1 MRMLCYGDS
10 NTYAYDPRGFVGGRY
25 PKESRWVD
33 ILMQRTGWEIRNE
46 GQNGREIPSRPFQ
59 YQRAGELLA
68 QSPPDVFAIMLG
80 TNDLLRGYSAVE
92 TCSRMEAF
100 LRYLQPKC
108 GQLLLIAPPP
118 MKRGAWVTEE
128 NLIAESVKLAAVN
141 KEKTDS
147 VLWNAVGQTII
158 LGFRETQTGGCRGC
172 YFRCRR
178 GWTLGI
184 RYPHGGRCPHRQSAL
199 VLPCLQPAVFRQRNC
214 RKADTR

>member
-10 NTYAYDPRGFVGGRY
+10 NTYGYDPRGYFGDRY

-68 QSPPDVFAIMLG
+68 QSAPDVFAIMLG
-80 TNDLLRGYSAVE
+80 TNDLLRGIPAEAS
-92 TCSRMEAF
+92 CCRMEAF
-100 LRYLQPKC
+100 LRYIQPGC

-128 NLIAESVKLAAVN
+128 NLIAESVKLAEAYQALSQ
-141 KEKTDS
+141 K
-147 VLWNAVGQTII
+147 
-158 LGFRETQTGGCRGC
+158 
-172 YFRCRR
+172 
-178 GWTLGI
+178 LGI
-184 RYPHGGRCPHRQSAL
+184 AFADAGQWNVSLAFDGVHFTEEGHRAFAEGL
-199 VLPCLQPAVFRQRNC
+199 YTYLTER
-214 RKADTR
+214 

>member
-10 NTYAYDPRGFVGGRY
+10 NTYGYDPRGFVGDRY
-25 PKESRWVD
+25 QKESRWVD
-33 ILMQRTGWEIRNE
+33 ILAQKLKWEIQNE

-59 YQRAGELLA
+59 YQRTGGLLT
-68 QSPPDVFAIMLG
+68 QSAPDVFAIMLG

-128 NLIAESVKLAAVN
+128 NLIAESVKLAEAYQAL
-141 KEKTDS
+141 S
-147 VLWNAVGQTII
+147 Q
-158 LGFRETQTGGCRGC
+158 R
-172 YFRCRR
+172 
-178 GWTLGI
+178 LGI
-184 RYPHGGRCPHRQSAL
+184 AFVNAGQWNVELTFDGVHFTEAGHRAFAEGL
-199 VLPCLQPAVFRQRNC
+199 YAYLT
-214 RKADTR
+214 K

>member
-10 NTYAYDPRGFVGGRY
+10 NTYGYDPRGFFGDRY

-33 ILMQRTGWEIRNE
+33 ILARQTGWEIRNE

-59 YQRAGELLA
+59 YQRVGELLA

-80 TNDLLRGYSAVE
+80 TNDLLRSYSAVE

-128 NLIAESVKLAAVN
+128 NLIAESVKLAEAYQ
-141 KEKTDS
+141 
-147 VLWNAVGQTII
+147 VLSQK
-158 LGFRETQTGGCRGC
+158 
-172 YFRCRR
+172 
-178 GWTLGI
+178 LGI
-184 RYPHGGRCPHRQSAL
+184 AFVNAGQWNVELTFDGVHFTEAGHRAFAEGL
-199 VLPCLQPAVFRQRNC
+199 YTYL
-214 RKADTR
+214 TE